1 MYVLVSAGVLG
12 GQREHQI
19 ALELELQEIVSC
31 LAMGAG
37 NQTPVLQEDSMC
49 S

>member
-1 MYVLVSAGVLG
+1 MFLVARRG
-12 GQREHQI
+12 HQI
-19 ALELELQEIVSC
+19 TLELELQEIVSC

-37 NQTPVLQEDSMC
+37 NETPVLQEDSMC